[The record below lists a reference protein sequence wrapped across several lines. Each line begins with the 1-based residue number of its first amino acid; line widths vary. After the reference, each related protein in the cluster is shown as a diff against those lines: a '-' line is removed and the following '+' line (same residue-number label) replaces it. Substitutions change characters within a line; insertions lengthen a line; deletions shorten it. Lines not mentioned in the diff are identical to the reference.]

1 MQKVERKYMLIISAC
16 IINSGVSK
24 GLLEFVV
31 KEGYFV
37 YDIDIE

>member
-16 IINSGVSK
+16 IINSGVLK

-31 KEGYFV
+31 KEDYFV